1 MTILVPK
8 RVTMLLMMVEK
19 MLLLIRDMVILVLMR
34 VIMLLVMARQTC
46 FVGICPRAKHHLSAT
61 TLKHFNAHGTDQHNA
76 LHIAHINAMQYILV
90 P

>member
-1 MTILVPK
+1 
-8 RVTMLLMMVEK
+8 MLLMMVQK
-19 MLLLIRDMVILVLMR
+19 MLLLIREMVILVILVLMR

-61 TLKHFNAHGTDQHNA
+61 TLKHFNAHGTDQYNA